1 MNYQQIVNNI
11 KKLMDF
17 WGFNLSELANK
28 SGLTLNGLRHMLAH
42 GKFKYESLF
51 KIAET
56 LQVPVVVLMADDLS
70 VQQNIDGREYNTII
84 IRWFCNDLTG
94 IKTILKGRKSLLSVV
109 CYQSEKSQNK
119 DDEIEI
125 INLRTELMEKKEKI
139 KKLEENL
146 EMANNVVNMATKVTE
161 SYENYIGQL
170 EYLISEMTGLE
181 FPEHD
186 TDNKTGKRMTDM
198 TEKFIS
204 DILKKKKKK
213 R

>member
-1 MNYQQIVNNI
+1 
-11 KKLMDF
+11 MDF
-17 WGFNLSELANK
+17 WGLNLSELAEK
-28 SGLTLNGLRHMLAH
+28 SGLTLNGLRHMLTH

-84 IRWFCNDLTG
+84 IRWYCYERTG
-94 IKTILKGRKSLLSVV
+94 IETKLKGRKALLAVV
-109 CYQSEKSQNK
+109 FHQSDKIQNK
-119 DDEIEI
+119 EDEIEI
-125 INLRTELMEKKEKI
+125 INLRTELFEKGEMI
-139 KKLEENL
+139 KKLEDNL
-146 EMANNVVNMATKVTE
+146 EMANKVVLMATKATE

-181 FPEHD
+181 FPEQD
-186 TDNKTGKRMTDM
+186 LEDKIGKKMTDI

-204 DILKKKKKK
+204 DILKKKKNKGK
-213 R
+213 